1 MGTDF
6 NYRGKLRNGS
16 CLRRG
21 EVEDLASVER
31 LLSRTKASR
40 MRVGLV
46 GVDNLSGGGEFTPG
60 QLSGDVLEDGYGHYL

>member
-1 MGTDF
+1 MGTDL
-6 NYRGKLRNGS
+6 NDRGKRRDGS

-31 LLSRTKASR
+31 LLSQTKASR
-40 MRVGLV
+40 MRVGSV

-60 QLSGDVLEDGYGHYL
+60 QLSGDVLEDDHGHYL